1 MRRDR
6 LGTASHGESR
16 LGYRFEG
23 TKLRVP
29 YVLQSRNYQ
38 IPVIKKPPF
47 MLRYWTA
54 GESHGKS
61 LLALV
66 DGFPAGMPI
75 DTAMIDRELQLRQG
89 GYGRGGRQKLEQDH
103 VDILTGVW
111 QGTSLGSPIMLQ
123 VINNDYKLER
133 LKELERP
140 RPGHADLTGAI
151 KYLGSIRGVLER
163 SSARETAVRVAAGA
177 LARQLLSHFGIET
190 IGYVLELGAM
200 PIGRGETLG
209 GTIAAARELRDSS
222 SIYSV
227 DPSRDKEAEQ
237 YIDRMADEGDTLG
250 GIIEVRVDG
259 LPFGLGTHAQWDRK
273 LDGKLAQAV
282 MAVQAIKGVEIGMGF
297 EAARRPGSQVH
308 DPIHYDPSQA
318 ETANLGYVR
327 PTNNAGGL
335 EGGMTNGQSL
345 ILRAAKKP
353 ISTLRKPLDSI
364 RMEDK
369 QSHRASY
376 ERSDVCAISAAAI
389 IVEHVVAF
397 EIAAA
402 VVDKFGGDSLVE
414 MKARYELFQQMA
426 RKH

>member
-1 MRRDR
+1 
-6 LGTASHGESR
+6 
-16 LGYRFEG
+16 
-23 TKLRVP
+23 
-29 YVLQSRNYQ
+29 
-38 IPVIKKPPF
+38 

-61 LLALV
+61 LLALI
-66 DGFPAGMPI
+66 DGFPAGLTI
-75 DTAMIDRELQLRQG
+75 NEDMINHELRLRQG
-89 GYGRGGRQKLEQDH
+89 GYGRGGRQKLEQDT

-111 QGTSLGSPIMLQ
+111 QSTTLGSPITLQ
-123 VINNDYKLER
+123 VVNNDYKLER

-163 SSARETAVRVAAGA
+163 SSARETAARVAAGA
-177 LARQLLSHFGIET
+177 LARQLLSLFGIET
-190 IGYVLELGAM
+190 IAYVLELGEM
-200 PIGRGETLG
+200 PIGRGDSEG
-209 GTIAAARELRDSS
+209 KSIEELRAIRTSS
-222 SIYSV
+222 SIYSI

-250 GIIEVRVDG
+250 GIIEVRVVG

-297 EAARRPGSQVH
+297 EAARTRGSKVH
-308 DPIHYDPSQA
+308 DAIHYDPAQA
-318 ETANLGYVR
+318 NTANLGFTR

-335 EGGMTNGQSL
+335 EGGMTNGQPL

-364 RMEDK
+364 RMADR
-369 QSHRASY
+369 QPHRASY

-397 EIAAA
+397 ELASAL
-402 VVDKFGGDSLVE
+402 VDKFGGDSVVE
-414 MKARYELFQQMA
+414 MKARYDLFQQMA
-426 RKH
+426 SKHPA